1 MAFSVETARK
11 IAFWFGVIY
20 VVVGVLGF
28 LPGIT
33 VASDRPG
40 HGLLLGIFAVN
51 ALHNVVHLIA
61 GAGLIAAGLAAASTA
76 TTLLGLL
83 AVIFA
88 LLVPASFIAPIIEAV
103 PLNVPD
109 TLLHAVSALLVA
121 YLAWTVARRPVGTT
135 V

>member
-1 MAFSVETARK
+1 MIFSGETARK

-20 VVVGVLGF
+20 VVIGVLGF
-28 LPGIT
+28 IPGIT
-33 VASDRPG
+33 VASDQPG
-40 HGLLLGIFAVN
+40 HNLLLGIFAVN
-51 ALHNVVHLIA
+51 TLHNLVHLIA
-61 GAGLIAAGLAAASTA
+61 GAGLIVAGLAAPGTA
-76 TTLLGLL
+76 TTLLTIL

-88 LLVPASFIAPIIEAV
+88 LLVPASFIAPILEAV

>member
-1 MAFSVETARK
+1 MIFSAETARK

-20 VVVGVLGF
+20 VVIGVLGF
-28 LPGIT
+28 IPGIT
-33 VASDRPG
+33 VASDQPG

-51 ALHNVVHLIA
+51 TLHNLVHLIA
-61 GAGLIAAGLAAASTA
+61 GAGLIAAGLAAPGTAST
-76 TTLLGLL
+76 LLTIL

-121 YLAWTVARRPVGTT
+121 YLAWSVARRPMGAT